1 MSETVIIVG
10 AGQAAGQACVS
21 LRQEGFPGRIV
32 LIGAEPQLP
41 YQRPPLSKG
50 FLAGTLAAERLL
62 LRPADFYERTGV
74 ETMLGIAVTALDA
87 EKRVLQLDDDRE
99 LAFDRLLLATGG
111 RPRQLDCPGADHPR
125 LHYLRTMAQVE
136 AIRTDFRAGKRLVL
150 IGGGYIGLEI
160 AAVAA
165 QMGLLATVLEAA
177 PAVLSRVTCASVA
190 SFFERVHRRAG
201 VDILCNA
208 TVSAVEDGGGSAV
221 VVTSDGRRIVADLVI
236 AGIGLIPNTEL
247 ASTAGLTCD
256 NGIVVD
262 ENCRTSAPEIF
273 AAGDC
278 TQHPSELYGRSL
290 RLESVHNAI
299 EQGKTAAASICGTSR
314 PYRQVPWFWSDQFNL
329 KLQTAGLHHGH
340 DRVVMRGD
348 PDSDSFA
355 AIYLKQDQVIAI
367 DSINRPAEFTVAKSL
382 IAARTIVAPE
392 RLADERIPAKALLD

>member
-1 MSETVIIVG
+1 M
-10 AGQAAGQACVS
+10 S

-111 RPRQLDCPGADHPR
+111 RPRKLDCPGADHPR

-165 QMGLLATVLEAA
+165 QMGLRATVLEAA

-247 ASTAGLTCD
+247 ASTAGVTCD

-392 RLADERIPAKALLD
+392 RLADERFPAKALLN